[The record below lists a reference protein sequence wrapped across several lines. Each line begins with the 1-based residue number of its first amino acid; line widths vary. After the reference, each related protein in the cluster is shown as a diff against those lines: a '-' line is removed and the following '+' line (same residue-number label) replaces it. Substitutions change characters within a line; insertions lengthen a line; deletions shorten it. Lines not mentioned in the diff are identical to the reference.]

1 MEEKQATVAALLPH
15 LTDALRSTA
24 RNSRLPTLRRSYNFL
39 ASLLPMS
46 AQIQDSQLANI
57 WASALS
63 KYKQDTKQDLLHVS
77 LKVDSPKALLE
88 IIDKEMKQFKE
99 YRKKGERTR
108 AVVISLL
115 EMAASLSEMVSE
127 GLTTVS
133 TLTVIVGSTWL
144 NCG

>member
-1 MEEKQATVAALLPH
+1 
-15 LTDALRSTA
+15 
-24 RNSRLPTLRRSYNFL
+24 
-39 ASLLPMS
+39 MS

-77 LKVDSPKALLE
+77 LEVDSPKALLE